1 MASIK
6 SFKKEINNTIGG
18 LIEEIYLWE
27 LTNPSADLTA
37 SEAIIDEAIELFDEL
52 IQQINATSKEER
64 NQRFVEIRSAFQ
76 SGAQAIETKIN
87 QLG

>member
-6 SFKKEINNTIGG
+6 AFKKEINNTIGG

-27 LTNPSADLTA
+27 LTNPSADLSA
-37 SEAIIDEAIELFDEL
+37 SEAIIDEAITLFDDL
-52 IQQINATSKEER
+52 IRQINATEKEDRNER
-64 NQRFVEIRSAFQ
+64 FSEIRSAFQ
-76 SGAQAIETKIN
+76 SGTSNIETKIN

>member
-6 SFKKEINNTIGG
+6 AFKKEINNTIGG

-27 LTNPSADLTA
+27 LTNPSADLSA
-37 SEAIIDEAIELFDEL
+37 SESIIDEAITLFDEL
-52 IQQINATSKEER
+52 IQQINATEKEER
-64 NQRFVEIRSAFQ
+64 TKRFGEIRSAFQ
-76 SGAQAIETKIN
+76 QGTASLETKIN

>member
-6 SFKKEINNTIGG
+6 AFKKEINNTIGG

-27 LTNPSADLTA
+27 LTNPSSDLTA
-37 SEAIIDEAIELFDEL
+37 SEAIIDEAIHLFDEL
-52 IQQINATSKEER
+52 IQQINATTKEER
-64 NQRFVEIRSAFQ
+64 PQRFPEIRSAFRA
-76 SGAQAIETKIN
+76 GASTIETKIN